1 MSPYSINSFSSYF
14 YSYVLV
20 RPTHFFL
27 LFLFFFLNCLF
38 IQTNSL
44 LLALPSIFSSFSVET
59 WNSACQN
66 PFNPLIHLTF
76 FQSICLTSHSVNNL
90 LVKQV
95 LDTWSLLNLSA
106 STYLCPA
113 QPTGHLVSAFWLR
126 APSSQW
132 QISNT
137 LAATRFCSLVC
148 SLPFSHR
155 LDQLDLGPD
164 PLPVLLHVLIEILL
178 LTVPPPLFLFQSC
191 QMPFWKWLLLAEERG
206 ATISCAEGQ
215 LSCLLLFVKQ
225 L

>member
-27 LFLFFFLNCLF
+27 LFLLFFLNCLF

-76 FQSICLTSHSVNNL
+76 FQFICLTIHSVNNL

-95 LDTWSLLNLSA
+95 LDTWSLHSLSA

-113 QPTGHLVSAFWLR
+113 QPPGHLVSAFWLR

-137 LAATRFCSLVC
+137 LAATSFCLYAPFPSVTDWTSLIW
-148 SLPFSHR
+148 
-155 LDQLDLGPD
+155 D